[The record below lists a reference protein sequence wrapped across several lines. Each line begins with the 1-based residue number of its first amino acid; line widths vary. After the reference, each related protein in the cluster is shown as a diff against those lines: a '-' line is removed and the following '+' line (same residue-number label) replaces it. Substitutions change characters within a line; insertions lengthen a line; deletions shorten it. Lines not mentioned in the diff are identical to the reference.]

1 MNSNLILTMA
11 LSILINKGE
20 EALKRAVTM
29 PEHAVRALCARTGA
43 DPIKALEERDEA
55 SAQFAKLVVKLADAD
70 SISFDHGTAVH
81 SLYKPGKVGAGLA
94 VPDITAI
101 AVMLLR
107 TFGKSFVTR
116 AFTIP
121 LDTVRAIC
129 AKTGADPEEINFL
142 SRRWTEE
149 FVEFIDSMT
158 DDDFVDPDVA
168 QGQEEPQEDEN
179 QPTAPVIND
188 LTPNDS
194 ADTTQV

>member
-1 MNSNLILTMA
+1 MNNNMLLTMA

-20 EALKRAVTM
+20 DALKRAVTL
-29 PEHAVRALCARTGA
+29 PEKTVRSLCARTGA

-55 SAQFAKLVVKLADAD
+55 SAHFAKLIVKLADTDA
-70 SISFDHGTAVH
+70 ISFDHGSTSH
-81 SLYKPGKVGAGLA
+81 SVYKPGRIANLPLVDLSGM
-94 VPDITAI
+94 

-121 LDTVRAIC
+121 QDTVRAIC
-129 AKTGADPEEINFL
+129 AKTGADPEEIINL

-149 FVEFIDSMT
+149 FVEFIDSLT

-168 QGQEEPQEDEN
+168 QGQEEEEEVQ
-179 QPTAPVIND
+179 TIVSVISD
-188 LTPNDS
+188 LKPN
-194 ADTTQV
+194 A